1 MRFDWTRG
9 LVLATVAAITWGCN
23 QAPQP
28 EIDAANTAL
37 ERARGSQAAQ
47 HAGNSLREAE
57 QSKAALDNE
66 IQAQS
71 QAWFK
76 SYDRARE
83 LALETKAAAERASA
97 EAIAARDVADRKSE
111 ARNKA
116 AAEKRAEANRAAA
129 AADVQ
134 PPVKIKDVAP
144 IYPAIAKAAG
154 VEGTV
159 TIAAAIDANGY
170 VTGTSVLRSVPMLN
184 QAALDAVKEWQYQPQ
199 RVGGKAVPSMV
210 TVNVK
215 FVRS

>member
-1 MRFDWTRG
+1 MRFDWTRP
-9 LVLATVAAITWGCN
+9 LALATVAVLTWGCN

-37 ERARGSQAAQ
+37 ERARSIQAPK
-47 HAGNSLREAE
+47 HAGDSMREAE
-57 QSKAALDNE
+57 QAKAALDAE
-66 IQAQS
+66 MQAQS
-71 QAWFK
+71 AAWFK

-83 LALETKAAAERASA
+83 LALETKAAAERAST
-97 EAIAARDVADRKSE
+97 ESVAARDAADRARE
-111 ARNKA
+111 ARRTATRKST
-116 AAEKRAEANRAAA
+116 ETNRTA
-129 AADVQ
+129 AADIQ

-144 IYPAIAKAAG
+144 VYPAIAKAAG

-159 TIAAAIDANGY
+159 IIAAAIDANGN

-210 TVNVK
+210 TVNVR

>member
-1 MRFDWTRG
+1 MRFDRTRG
-9 LVLATVAAITWGCN
+9 LALATVAAITWGCN

-47 HAGNSLREAE
+47 YAGGSMREAE

-71 QAWFK
+71 EAWFK
-76 SYDRARE
+76 SYDRARD

-97 EAIAARDVADRKSE
+97 EAITARDAADRK
-111 ARNKA
+111 NA
-116 AAEKRAEANRAAA
+116 ALRLRLEKRAEANRVAA

-134 PPVKIKDVAP
+134 PPVKIKDVTP

>member
-9 LVLATVAAITWGCN
+9 LALASVAAITWGCN

-37 ERARGSQAAQ
+37 ERARGTQAAQ
-47 HAGNSLREAE
+47 YAGGPMREAE
-57 QSKAALDNE
+57 QSKAALDSE
-66 IQAQS
+66 LQAQS
-71 QAWFK
+71 EAWVK

-83 LALETKAAAERASA
+83 LALETKASAERASA
-97 EAIAARDVADRKSE
+97 ESIKARDEVDRKSE
-111 ARNKA
+111 ARRA
-116 AAEKRAEANRAAA
+116 AAEKRAAASPAA